1 MRMMIYPYYQQQ
13 KIVHCPMSVDFS
25 NVKIAYKFGEITPNG
40 GTEYVH
46 ITNNKQTYNKHIARL
61 TNLFIIIIIIIKQQI
76 CNF

>member
-46 ITNNKQTYNKHIARL
+46 ITNNRFAIFEQCV
-61 TNLFIIIIIIIKQQI
+61 IISHRR
-76 CNF
+76 